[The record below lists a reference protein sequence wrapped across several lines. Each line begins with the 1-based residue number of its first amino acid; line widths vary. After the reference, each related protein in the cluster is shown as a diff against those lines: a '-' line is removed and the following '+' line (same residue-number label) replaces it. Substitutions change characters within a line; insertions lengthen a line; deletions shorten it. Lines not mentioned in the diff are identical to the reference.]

1 MKKYGILCTSVLLGI
16 MLLGGCSDSDSDS
29 KSNTHIVSCNIA
41 SAKSLVVLPGG
52 TMEARAASTS
62 ISPEILYMVDENG
75 DLVPVTGTDDSG
87 KEIEVPAPTKVIDIS
102 ADWLILVYPYPYV
115 NYLVNKEKGNTY
127 ILTEE
132 PELLRAN
139 SGYLGLVRQSVFTD
153 EAGNFYFLSGERCQK
168 LNISDENK
176 VTITAYTPDIY
187 HISSVH
193 EFCVDSAGNVL
204 FSYNDEMMGEA
215 MKIKTASESL
225 KNPDS
230 DRASGNY
237 KYSFAGYDGALYCDG
252 LKYTIVNNEL
262 VSAPYGLTES
272 DFYSLGNRGAGSQG
286 LIWFYFDD
294 SIWVTDRSM
303 NTYAELYNVDPTVRP
318 SVYPIS
324 ELSNERVKAVAQDAS
339 SIFIATNSGKIYKF
353 DIESKVVSQV
363 FDNSDYEFYAFAV
376 TDNGLIQFSALN
388 LSNLHK
394 IFATVSIDSSEVT
407 ILGDNLE
414 DEVKILQRIK

>member
-1 MKKYGILCTSVLLGI
+1 MGA
-16 MLLGGCSDSDSDS
+16 
-29 KSNTHIVSCNIA
+29 H
-41 SAKSLVVLPGG
+41 
-52 TMEARAASTS
+52 AASTS

-75 DLVPVTGTDDSG
+75 NLVPVTGTDDSG
-87 KEIEVPAPTKVIDIS
+87 KKIEVPAPTEVIDIS
-102 ADWLILVYPYPYV
+102 ADWLILVYSYPYV

-132 PELLRAN
+132 PELLRAG

-153 EAGNFYFLSGERCQK
+153 MAGNFYFLSGGRCQK

-176 VTITAYTPDIY
+176 VTITAYTSDIY
-187 HISSVH
+187 RINN

-204 FSYNDEMMGEA
+204 FSYNDEMMREE
-215 MKIKTASESL
+215 MKIKTASGSL
-225 KNPDS
+225 KNLNS
-230 DRASGNY
+230 DRASGGCT
-237 KYSFAGYDGALYCDG
+237 YSFAGYDGALYCDG
-252 LKYTIVNNEL
+252 LKYTIINNEL
-262 VSAPYGLTES
+262 VSEPYGLTGS
-272 DFYSLGNRGAGSQG
+272 DFYSLGNRGSGSQG

-303 NTYAELYNVDPTVRP
+303 DTYAELYNIDPTVQP
-318 SVYPIS
+318 SVYPING
-324 ELSNERVKAVAQDAS
+324 LSNEKVKAVAQDAS

-353 DIESKVVSQV
+353 DIESKGVSSV
-363 FDNSDYEFYAFAV
+363 FDNSDYEFYAFAA
-376 TDNGLIQFSALN
+376 TDDGLIQFSALN
-388 LSNLHK
+388 LTNSHK